1 MKIINSFYISFTLT
15 ILMLF
20 VSCVRKDTTDDNL
33 YGLFVSDIEP
43 NDTFTEAIEVPTQR
57 MIAGFMNDKGN
68 VGDRDYYK
76 VTFAQHGVSYKVMLT
91 GVPGVDSTVQFF
103 GANGR
108 QLFITDEGGIGE
120 SEKVWDYYPTDGSV
134 YVCIR
139 AKTSFNEKIPY
150 YLTFTPKGDNSI
162 EEIEPNN
169 TEETA
174 LSLSENDKKKG
185 LIFPKN
191 DVDYYRL
198 NFTSTHSL
206 VFSVKVEPLS
216 NIDVFF
222 TLYDKT
228 NNIIKL
234 INNNTA
240 GITEQIKYLDSGKG
254 SYYIRI
260 GGNTDRTDKR
270 DPAYSVIVTVHPD
283 TDLNGSSLCY
293 EQEFN
298 DEPELATDIWERSNI
313 VGMLFPD
320 NDEDWYR
327 FDVLNE
333 TNTVNISLSEIR
345 GLDTVIEI
353 YDNRKTLMHTID
365 SSGADGHENI
375 SLSNMPLGRYF
386 MRLSAK
392 KGSSMINYSLFCN
405 IN

>member
-1 MKIINSFYISFTLT
+1 MRTANILYIFILT
-15 ILMLF
+15 VSLLF
-20 VSCVRKDTTDDNL
+20 LSNCVRRDTTDDNL
-33 YGLFVSDIEP
+33 FGIALLDYEP
-43 NDTFTEAIEVPTQR
+43 NDTVSAALEVSAQSL
-57 MIAGFMNDKGN
+57 IAGFMNDKGN
-68 VGDRDYYK
+68 VGDMDYYK
-76 VTFAQHGVSYKVMLT
+76 VTFPQHDVSYKIGLT
-91 GVPGVDSTVQFF
+91 GVPGVDTTLQVF
-103 GANGR
+103 GTNGR

-120 SEKVWDYYPTDGSV
+120 SEKVWDYYPTGEFV
-134 YVCIR
+134 YICVK
-139 AKTSFNEKIPY
+139 AKTSYNEKIPY

-169 TEETA
+169 SEETA
-174 LSLSENDKKKG
+174 LSLSENERKKG

-198 NFTSTHSL
+198 NFVSQHSF
-206 VFSVKVEPLS
+206 VFSINVEPLS

-234 INNNTA
+234 INNNAA
-240 GITEQIKYLDSGKG
+240 GITEQIKYLDSSKG

-260 GGNTDRTDKR
+260 GGSPDRTDKR
-270 DPAYSVIVTVHPD
+270 DPAYSVSVSVHPD
-283 TDLNGSSLCY
+283 TDLRGNTLFY

-298 DEPELATDIWERSNI
+298 DTPDMATDIWERVNI
-313 VGMLFPD
+313 TGMLFPD

-327 FDVLNE
+327 FDVLKE
-333 TNTVNISLSEIR
+333 TNTVNISLSDIR

-353 YDNRKTLMHTID
+353 YDNRDTLLYTVD
-365 SSGADGHENI
+365 NNGSDGHENI
-375 SLSNMPLGRYF
+375 SITNIPVGRYF
-386 MRLSAK
+386 MRLYAK